1 MTSLQVAEKKE
12 KSLAEIL
19 MVVVLVA
26 LLMASFIFYFFKN
39 QGQLT
44 RAGFESIAQVF
55 SARVNGIR
63 AQWFMDKQPDFVKVK
78 SSNRQP
84 DGSNEVMV
92 PVNSKG
98 WVDAGT
104 TALSCQQIWHFVME
118 SPLDYMKQPIGAVL
132 VGPKSQT
139 MNYCQYSLSSGE
151 YFTYYRHN
159 GKVSQVQ
166 LRH

>member
-19 MVVVLVA
+19 VVVVLVA

-44 RAGFESIAQVF
+44 RAGFESITQVF

-63 AQWFMDKQPDFVKVK
+63 AQWFMDKQPDFVNVE
-78 SSNRQP
+78 SSNRQA
-84 DGSNEVMV
+84 DGGSVVNI
-92 PVNSKG
+92 PVNNQG
-98 WVDAGT
+98 WVDAGSS
-104 TALSCQQIWHFVME
+104 ALVCQKIWHYVME
-118 SPLDYMKQPIGAVL
+118 SSLTYMKEPIGSVL
-132 VGPKSQT
+132 IDPKNHK

-151 YFTYYRHN
+151 YFTYYRHS
-159 GKVSQVQ
+159 GKVSAVK
-166 LRH
+166 LTY

>member
-1 MTSLQVAEKKE
+1 MTSLEVAEKKE

-26 LLMASFIFYFFKN
+26 LLMATFIFYFFKH

-63 AQWFMDKQPDFVKVK
+63 AQWFMDKQPHLVKIQA
-78 SSNRQP
+78 SNQLA
-84 DGSNEVMV
+84 DGSNEVKV

-98 WVDAGT
+98 WVDAGSSD
-104 TALSCQQIWHFVME
+104 LSCQEIWHFVMG
-118 SPLDYMKQPIGAVL
+118 SPLVYMKQPIGAVL
-132 VGPKSQT
+132 VGPTYEK

-151 YFTYYRHN
+151 YFTYYRHD

>member
-19 MVVVLVA
+19 MVIVVVA

-44 RAGFESIAQVF
+44 RVGFESIAQVF

-63 AQWFMDKQPDFVKVK
+63 AQWFMDKQPHLVKVK
-78 SSNRQP
+78 LSNQLA
-84 DGSNEVMV
+84 DGSDEVKV
-92 PVNSKG
+92 PVNNKG
-98 WVDAGT
+98 WVDAGSSG
-104 TALSCQQIWHFVME
+104 LSCQEIWRFVMA
-118 SPLDYMKQPIGAVL
+118 SPLVYMKQPIGAVL
-132 VGPKSQT
+132 VGPKDEK

-159 GKVSQVQ
+159 GKVSEVQ